1 MLSLAGLPSRS
12 KCGPSWI
19 SVFICTCSMRV
30 DAGVHGVLGT
40 TCLVGLSLYVLGAI
54 DWGSRGIALF
64 TLLGFVW
71 VLIVL
76 TGLAAEQRRR
86 QDRYERR
93 PEEGTDHTPH
103 RMA

>member
-1 MLSLAGLPSRS
+1 
-12 KCGPSWI
+12 
-19 SVFICTCSMRV
+19 MRV

-54 DWGSRGIALF
+54 DWGSRGVALF

-76 TGLAAEQRRR
+76 TGLAGEQRRR
-86 QDRYERR
+86 VQRYDQR
-93 PEEGTDHTPH
+93 PEESAD
-103 RMA
+103 

>member
-1 MLSLAGLPSRS
+1 
-12 KCGPSWI
+12 
-19 SVFICTCSMRV
+19 MRV

-40 TCLVGLSLYVLGAI
+40 ACLVGLSLYVLGAI

-86 QDRYERR
+86 QHRYERHT
-93 PEEGTDHTPH
+93 EESTDQTPH
-103 RMA
+103 RMV

>member
-1 MLSLAGLPSRS
+1 
-12 KCGPSWI
+12 
-19 SVFICTCSMRV
+19 MRV

-40 TCLVGLSLYVLGAI
+40 TCLVGLSLYVFGAI
-54 DWGSRGIALF
+54 DWGSRGVALF

-86 QDRYERR
+86 PQRYEQHN
-93 PEEGTDHTPH
+93 PESDQTPH